1 MASHALT
8 ERLVTVPPELRR
20 RAVEAYAAGEGPVRA
35 LASRFVVGHAS
46 LSRWIALHRATG
58 SVEPRPHGGG
68 MPRRVTAGGEA
79 VLRQWIADDPSTP
92 QHVMADRLA
101 DAGQPPVSQQTVG
114 RTLSRMG
121 YTRKKSR

>member
-1 MASHALT
+1 M
-8 ERLVTVPPELRR
+8 
-20 RAVEAYAAGEGPVRA
+20 
-35 LASRFVVGHAS
+35 
-46 LSRWIALHRATG
+46 
-58 SVEPRPHGGG
+58 
-68 MPRRVTAGGEA
+68 
-79 VLRQWIADDPSTP
+79 LRQWIADDPSTP